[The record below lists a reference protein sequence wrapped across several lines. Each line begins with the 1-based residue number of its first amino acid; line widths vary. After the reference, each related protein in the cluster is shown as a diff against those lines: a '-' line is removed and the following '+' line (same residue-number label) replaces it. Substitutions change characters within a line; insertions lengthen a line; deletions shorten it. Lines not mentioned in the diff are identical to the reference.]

1 MTDVT
6 SRVGKRGTIVVPAK
20 LRQRYGLDEGVLV
33 IAEARE
39 DGILL
44 RPAVAFP
51 VEVYSPER
59 RAEFLM
65 SNAVDDDD
73 YRVAVD
79 EVRRMGLDPDSIPQ
93 RQPRSSR

>member
-44 RPAVAFP
+44 RPAVAVP
-51 VEVYSPER
+51 VELYSPER